1 MSVGAESNPSPREP
15 PVRSSSPSS
24 WRRPRWA
31 DGRLISPRDD
41 GIAAWIKIGS
51 WCLAAVGFWLFGL
64 AGIPTSATVPGA
76 GLVVVLLVA
85 VSVGALLVVNVRA
98 LSVAECGSWAVAP
111 VEYVLL
117 DTAGSTTWW
126 RAARWPDGRYV
137 AAGGVVAFMAGFA
150 AVVLL
155 SLALWVLGRMSAPD
169 LGVSSWW
176 GSLGSALLMPMM
188 PVGLVSSRRLTAL
201 ALKDAVGGRAST
213 EHWA

>member
-1 MSVGAESNPSPREP
+1 M
-15 PVRSSSPSS
+15 
-24 WRRPRWA
+24 
-31 DGRLISPRDD
+31 ISPRDD

-51 WCLAAVGFWLFGL
+51 GCLAAAGIWLFGL

-85 VSVGALLVVNVRA
+85 VSVGALRVVNVRA
-98 LSVAECGSWAVAP
+98 LSVAERGSWAVAP

-150 AVVLL
+150 ATVVM

-169 LGVSSWW
+169 LGVPSWW
-176 GSLGSALLMPMM
+176 GSLGSALLMPMTF
-188 PVGLVSSRRLTAL
+188 VGLVSSRRLTAL
-201 ALKDAVGGRAST
+201 ASKDAAGGRAST